1 MVTAPLYTAG
11 VKDYKL
17 ESQPGTTDESKRLIL
32 ETANLLWMTG
42 GLAFF
47 TGLVMGMVINH
58 LLGGSR
64 TGSSQ
69 LRKQLDKAE
78 AELNEYKEKVADH
91 FSTTAH
97 LVNRM
102 TESYRDVHEHMAASA
117 NDLCTDELTR
127 QRLNDALLGSNT
139 LLSGKSDEKTSDM
152 VEPPKDYALKSDP
165 AEAGT
170 LADNF
175 GMDSTKK
182 AVNNA

>member
-1 MVTAPLYTAG
+1 
-11 VKDYKL
+11 
-17 ESQPGTTDESKRLIL
+17 
-32 ETANLLWMTG
+32 MTG

-47 TGLVMGMVINH
+47 TGLLMGMVINH

-117 NDLCTDELTR
+117 NELCTDELTR
-127 QRLNDALLGSNT
+127 QRLNDALLSSNT
-139 LLSGKSDEKTSDM
+139 LLSGNSDEKASQA
-152 VEPPKDYALKSDP
+152 VEAPKDYALKSDP
-165 AEAGT
+165 EEAGT

-175 GMDSTKK
+175 GLDNTKK